1 MRLIRI
7 YVPGPLRAGTTARLE
22 GAAAAH
28 VSRVLRLRA
37 GDPLV
42 LFNGDGRDYA
52 GTVSTLRGDQVE
64 VEVASSTTGLPDSP
78 LELTLAQGVARG
90 ERMDLVIQKATE
102 LGVSRIVPLLTE
114 RSVVRLAGDQGGRKL
129 DHWRAVAIAAC
140 EQCGRSRL
148 PVIDAPRTLE
158 EWLAAPD
165 APACR
170 VLLAPAAPQPLR
182 TVAPPSSAVAVLI
195 GPEGGLTGAER
206 ASAIASGY
214 EPRSLGPRILR
225 TETAALV
232 ALAVLQSS
240 AGDLR

>member
-1 MRLIRI
+1 MRLIRV
-7 YVPGPLRAGTTARLE
+7 YTPGPLRTGATVRL
-22 GAAAAH
+22 GDAAAAH

-37 GDPLV
+37 GDPLT
-42 LFNGDGRDYA
+42 LFNGDGLDYA
-52 GTVSTLRGDQVE
+52 GTVSLLRGDQVE
-64 VEVASSTTGLPDSP
+64 VGIASHAAGLPDSP
-78 LELTLAQGVARG
+78 LDLTLAQGVARG

-102 LGVSRIVPLLTE
+102 LGVSRIVPLLTG
-114 RSVVRLAGDQGGRKL
+114 RSVVRLDGEQAKRKL

-148 PVIDAPRTLE
+148 PLIDAPRTLE

-182 TVAPPSSAVAVLI
+182 AVTPASGAVAVLI
-195 GPEGGLTGAER
+195 GPEGGLTEAER
-206 ASAIASGY
+206 ASAIVAGY
-214 EPRSLGPRILR
+214 EPRSLGPRVLR

-240 AGDLR
+240 SGDLR